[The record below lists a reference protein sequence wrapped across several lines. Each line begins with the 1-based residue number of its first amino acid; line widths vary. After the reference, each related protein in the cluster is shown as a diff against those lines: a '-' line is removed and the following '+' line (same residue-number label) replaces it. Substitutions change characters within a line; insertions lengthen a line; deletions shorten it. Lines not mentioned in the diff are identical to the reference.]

1 MKVTKTF
8 RWLHLRNS
16 FDIKINFL
24 ICWFKYCATP
34 TYTNIF
40 CWHAKESTLSFLYYY
55 FFLIFAIK
63 RFYFLTVLVDGSHFS
78 CDSLVYDTLL
88 LKETIEV
95 TVFCILRN
103 CLSPCRCV
111 LNNILYV
118 CYINSFK
125 VILKKYVQI

>member
-1 MKVTKTF
+1 MQPQRTLMFFVACK
-8 RWLHLRNS
+8 R
-16 FDIKINFL
+16 
-24 ICWFKYCATP
+24 KYF
-34 TYTNIF
+34 IF
-40 CWHAKESTLSFLYYY
+40 SLLLL
-55 FFLIFAIK
+55 FLIFAIK

-111 LNNILYV
+111 LNNMCV
-118 CYINSFK
+118 T
-125 VILKKYVQI
+125 